1 MYIYFCYNLKST
13 QGGTMSEAYT
23 AMLAEMVIRNK
34 KIYLLRKKDGLSYA
48 KIGKQF
54 GITSQRVR
62 IICMTLA
69 TQNMEETNESN

>member
-1 MYIYFCYNLKST
+1 
-13 QGGTMSEAYT
+13 MSEAYT

-34 KIYLLRKKDGLSYA
+34 KIYLLRKKEGLSFS

-62 IICMTLA
+62 VICMTLA
-69 TQNMEETNESN
+69 AQNREENEGIKV